1 MKKAIVYINEINP
14 GYCKSSIG
22 CDEQLDRILRYC
34 KDNDISVVEVVRE
47 SEDVEDLLSRPGVL
61 SVLGKCKGID
71 YIVVE
76 RPWCLAR
83 RASLLDRF
91 LGRLD
96 QAGVRLVCATH
107 LWDCASQHVRRFQYG
122 RAAAVS
128 RSEDKD
134 VVETKEH

>member
-1 MKKAIVYINEINP
+1 MKKAIVYINDISL
-14 GYCKSSIG
+14 GYCTSSLG
-22 CDEQLDRILRYC
+22 CDEQLDRILKYC
-34 KDNDISVVEVVRE
+34 KDSDITVVEVVRE
-47 SEDVEDLLSRPGVL
+47 IEDTEDLLSRPGVL
-61 SVLGKCKGID
+61 SVLAKCKGID
-71 YIVVE
+71 YVVVE

-122 RAAAVS
+122 RAAAAS
-128 RSEDKD
+128 CGGDESAAEH
-134 VVETKEH
+134 KEH

>member
-1 MKKAIVYINEINP
+1 MKKAIVYVNDINL
-14 GYCKSSIG
+14 GTCKSSID

-47 SEDVEDLLSRPGVL
+47 VEHEEDLLSRPGVL

-71 YIVVE
+71 YVVVE

-107 LWDCASQHVRRFQYG
+107 LWDCASQHVRRFQYS
-122 RAAAVS
+122 RAAAS
-128 RSEDKD
+128 CSEDESAVK
-134 VVETKEH
+134 TKEH